1 MSRPAVSLVI
11 QIMPMSTFANAGIL
25 ALLSMAVVLAPMFVG
40 VMYAI
45 KPSEARLALMRP
57 LSLAAIFAAL
67 GGACGGAINEL
78 MWISRATQPINW
90 QQVAVASAESL
101 VVMFVGFGC
110 LTVGWLCVAL
120 GIRRQG

>member
-1 MSRPAVSLVI
+1 
-11 QIMPMSTFANAGIL
+11 MSTFANAGIL

>member
-1 MSRPAVSLVI
+1 MLI
-11 QIMPMSTFANAGIL
+11 TTFTNAGIM
-25 ALLSMAVVLAPMFVG
+25 ALLSMAVVLAPMFMG
-40 VMYAI
+40 VAYAI

-67 GGACGGAINEL
+67 GGTTAGAINEL
-78 MWISRATQPINW
+78 MWVSRATQPIDY
-90 QQVAVASAESL
+90 QQVAMASAESL

-120 GIRRQG
+120 GIRRQA